1 MTRKKAKAPAK
12 AAPKTTRRAR
22 AETTAAPPDRPIRG
36 DGRDDLRDERE
47 AGKRETGKRETGK
60 RKRSAPD
67 ASAPL
72 VLVVDDFKDGR
83 DIVVETLEFS
93 GLRAAEAADGHE
105 ALAKCKALRP
115 NLVLM
120 DLSLPGMDGWEVT
133 RQLKKDPATR
143 GIKVIA
149 LTAHAQVDAL
159 DRARQAGADGVI
171 TKPCLPTHVV
181 EQVREMLGAAAPE
194 GA

>member
-1 MTRKKAKAPAK
+1 MSRKQEKAPPRAAAKATKRAAATNGKVAQRKGAGKAAAAPAARSGGTKRETRK
-12 AAPKTTRRAR
+12 RAR
-22 AETTAAPPDRPIRG
+22 AVV
-36 DGRDDLRDERE
+36 
-47 AGKRETGKRETGK
+47 TG
-60 RKRSAPD
+60 
-67 ASAPL
+67 PL

-83 DIVVETLEFS
+83 DIVVEALEFS

-105 ALAKCKALRP
+105 ALAKCRALQP
-115 NLVLM
+115 DLVLM

-133 RQLKKDPATR
+133 RLLKQDPSTK

-171 TKPCLPTHVV
+171 TKPCLPTLVV
-181 EQVREMLGAAAPE
+181 EQVRDMLGAAAPE

>member
-12 AAPKTTRRAR
+12 AGPKTTRRAR
-22 AETTAAPPDRPIRG
+22 AVTTTAAPPERPIRG
-36 DGRDDLRDERE
+36 ARRDERPD
-47 AGKRETGKRETGK
+47 KREGDERPGKRETGK
-60 RKRSAPD
+60 RKRTAPD

>member
-1 MTRKKAKAPAK
+1 MNRKQQGAGRGRAK
-12 AAPKTTRRAR
+12 
-22 AETTAAPPDRPIRG
+22 D
-36 DGRDDLRDERE
+36 DGEVERE
-47 AGKRETGKRETGK
+47 GAAGKRTTRKGAPATTGSRG
-60 RKRSAPD
+60 AAD
-67 ASAPL
+67 GVPL

-83 DIVVETLEFS
+83 DLVVETLEFS

-115 NLVLM
+115 ALVLM

-133 RQLKKDPATR
+133 RRLKKDPATR

-149 LTAHAQVDAL
+149 LTAHAQLDAL
-159 DRARQAGADGVI
+159 ERARQAGADGVI
-171 TKPCLPTHVV
+171 TKPCLPTQVV
-181 EQVREMLGAAAPE
+181 EQVRELLGATTPE